1 MLSRRAVIMGGLAAS
16 ASLRPIALAQNPP
29 AGGPDV
35 NTPPR
40 TLLQLQRRNIVVNGK
55 PASVY
60 GIRQPDGTS
69 GITTDV
75 GKSFRVRVE
84 NKIDEPSL
92 IHWHGLTPPWQ
103 QDGVPGVSGPP
114 IPSGGTADYDF
125 PLRFGGTFWMHS
137 HQGLQEQPLMAA
149 PLIIHDQR
157 DRPDQHEIVVML
169 ADFSFTP
176 PDQIFAEL
184 KKSGSKAESAVQA
197 TPPSVTTKA
206 SMAGMAKPGATAK
219 PDLNDVKYDAF
230 LANDRTLADPEVIK
244 VEPGG
249 RVLLRIINS
258 SSMSAYHVDLG
269 PLDGELIAVDGFA
282 VTPVKGRNFPIAVA
296 QRLDIRLAIPRTPAA
311 CPVLAV
317 LEGDR
322 KQTGVIL
329 VAGNAPVAQIPDLA
343 NTPSAALTLDLERR
357 LRALRP
363 LTPRKPDRAYTI
375 NLTGEMAKYIW
386 SLNNVA
392 WTPSVPPL
400 SIANGERVEL
410 VMVNQTGMPHPMH
423 LHGHE
428 FQVVEIDGK
437 RFPGAVR
444 DTVLV
449 LPGGRV
455 VVAFDANNPG
465 LWAFHCHLLY
475 HLGAGMFTT
484 FRYV

>member
-1 MLSRRAVIMGGLAAS
+1 
-16 ASLRPIALAQNPP
+16 
-29 AGGPDV
+29 
-35 NTPPR
+35 
-40 TLLQLQRRNIVVNGK
+40 
-55 PASVY
+55 
-60 GIRQPDGTS
+60 
-69 GITTDV
+69 
-75 GKSFRVRVE
+75 
-84 NKIDEPSL
+84 
-92 IHWHGLTPPWQ
+92 
-103 QDGVPGVSGPP
+103 
-114 IPSGGTADYDF
+114 
-125 PLRFGGTFWMHS
+125 
-137 HQGLQEQPLMAA
+137 
-149 PLIIHDQR
+149 
-157 DRPDQHEIVVML
+157 
-169 ADFSFTP
+169 
-176 PDQIFAEL
+176 
-184 KKSGSKAESAVQA
+184 
-197 TPPSVTTKA
+197 
-206 SMAGMAKPGATAK
+206 
-219 PDLNDVKYDAF
+219 
-230 LANDRTLADPEVIK
+230 
-244 VEPGG
+244 
-249 RVLLRIINS
+249 VLLRIINS